1 MNNKNFNLE
10 EKDIYKLFN
19 HIKLEESEF
28 NDMNGEVDEMQ
39 KERIKKNLNKKI
51 KNKNNLK
58 MFKRGSVAAAAA
70 LIGIMAIGTVSPA
83 LAQNIPVLSSIT
95 QTLNDRLG
103 LGGNYV
109 EYSQIINKSITDK
122 GITLTINEVLAD
134 DSKLVIGYTVK
145 SDKELKEFHGI
156 GLSRFLKVNGKQNG
170 GHGSSYGEN
179 IDAYTYVGN
188 EEFHTNL
195 PKTSDK
201 FNIDLNVDEIIDT
214 KGSWK
219 FAFSVSKEEL
229 TKNSK
234 IFKPVNKI
242 DFPDSTVTIDKVV
255 LSPIDTSIFLS
266 GKDKYKKEPNGGSM
280 FDYDYWIAFDDA
292 GVELIP
298 KSLGGGSHDTKTGI
312 FQIEMQYAKSKNIP
326 KYLTIVPCKITP
338 SGGGSVSVDKDGKE
352 TYTAIK
358 GKKPVEVSQVMD
370 GVYPKEL
377 PQGSMGKIIINDV
390 KNEKDKTIVKF
401 TAVGKAPYFQATEL
415 HIKDNKGEFVTP
427 KSYNL
432 HRNGQKPNEF
442 TLELPLLDSSKKYT
456 IYTNDLS
463 NIEFREDL
471 KFKIELNQ

>member
-28 NDMNGEVDEMQ
+28 NDMNEEVDDMQ

-51 KNKNNLK
+51 KSKNNFK

-70 LIGIMAIGTVSPA
+70 LVGIIAIGTVSPA

-156 GLSRFLKVNGKQNG
+156 SLSRFLKVNGKQDG

-201 FNIDLNVDEIIDT
+201 FNIDLNIDEVMDT
-214 KGSWK
+214 KGNWK

-234 IFKPVNKI
+234 VFKPGNKV

-266 GKDKYKKEPNGGSM
+266 GKDKYKKEVNGGSL
-280 FDYDYWIAFDDA
+280 FDYDYWIAFDDR

-298 KSLGGGSHDTKTGI
+298 KGIGGGSHDTNTGI
-312 FQIEMQYAKSKNIP
+312 FQSEMQYAKSKNVP

-358 GKKPVEVSQVMD
+358 GKKAVEVSQVMD

-377 PQGSMGKIIINDV
+377 SQGSMGKIIINNV

-432 HRNGQKPNEF
+432 HRDEEKPNEF

-456 IYTNDLS
+456 ICTNDFS
-463 NIEFREDL
+463 NVEFREDL